1 MKIIY
6 PTITSVQYIETV
18 RQYKEQAGQ
27 VYDARYH
34 QCKTKSKILKNI
46 SFVSIFICCIVNLLN
61 LRWHLFPS
69 LLYSFITIGCY
80 VIATMLVI
88 WNPWEEPEYEYTRK
102 EQEQLE
108 EFEKDCIG
116 VADQQKYQRTVQLLQ
131 KLEQLKEQHVVHSA
145 IGRQSMT
152 VNCSFSRRT
161 EKQSAWNCRFPIQK

>member
-108 EFEKDCIG
+108 
-116 VADQQKYQRTVQLLQ
+116 VQ
-131 KLEQLKEQHVVHSA
+131 
-145 IGRQSMT
+145 
-152 VNCSFSRRT
+152 
-161 EKQSAWNCRFPIQK
+161 